1 MSTKKFDS
9 KSTAQEVVE
18 GHDLTGKNII
28 VTGANSG
35 IGVETV
41 RALAKVGATV
51 FMSARNTEKAQSVLD
66 DIVKSTGNKN
76 IFLEQ
81 LELDSL
87 DNVNDF
93 VKRFLARDIPLH
105 ILINNAGIMACPLS
119 YTRDGIEMQLGINHI
134 GHFALTTGLLPALK
148 AAKNSRVVN
157 LSSCAHSYSDFNFD
171 DYNFKTRDYQ
181 PWVSYGQ
188 SKTANVLFSIGLTDR
203 YKKDGIYSNA
213 VMPGV
218 ILTNL
223 LRHNEEMKS
232 GVSDRFKAKMKTV
245 EGGASTSVWAAVSPD
260 LEGKGGLYLDDCSI
274 SIEGND
280 PAVINE
286 NLFGY
291 MPFVMNPDS
300 VDKLWDLSEKLI
312 KKE

>member
-1 MSTKKFDS
+1 MSTKKFNFH
-9 KSTAQEVVE
+9 STALEVVE
-18 GHDLTGKNII
+18 GHDLTGKNVI
-28 VTGANSG
+28 VTGSNSG

-41 RALAKVGATV
+41 RALAKIGATV
-51 FMSARNTEKAQSVLD
+51 FMTARNTEKAQSVLD
-66 DIVKSTGNKN
+66 DIIKSTGNKN
-76 IFLEQ
+76 IHLEQ

-105 ILINNAGIMACPLS
+105 LLINNAGVMACPLT
-119 YTRDGIEMQLGINHI
+119 YTRDGFEMQFGTNHV

-157 LSSCAHSYSDFNFD
+157 VSSTAHARADFDFN
-171 DYNFKTRDYQ
+171 DYNYKNQEYD
-181 PWVSYGQ
+181 PWMSYGK

-203 YKKDGIYSNA
+203 YKNDGIYSNA

-232 GVSDRFKAKMKTV
+232 GMSERFKNLKTI
-245 EGGASTSVWAAVSPD
+245 EGGASTSVWAAVSSD
-260 LEGKGGLYLDDCSI
+260 LEGKGGLYLEDCMI
-274 SIEGND
+274 GKEVND
-280 PAVINE
+280 KTEIFKHM
-286 NLFGY
+286 LGY
-291 MPFVMNPDS
+291 MSYAMNPES
-300 VDKLWDLSEKLI
+300 VNKLWTLSEKLI